1 MSEPIERR
9 IARIAD
15 RQQINVT
22 RAQLIEAG
30 LSDRGIRHRVKQ
42 GSLYLVY
49 RAVYSVGRPAR
60 LGPERACAA
69 VLACG
74 ENAVLAGGAA
84 AGAWAFRTWPYP
96 PYEVFVEH
104 DRRPKGIKARRVK
117 LDRRDI
123 RRHLGIRMTSPARTV
138 LDVAPRLSD
147 SQLKRAIDEARLS
160 RTARLTLAQLEDVAD
175 RYPRHRGAKR
185 LKEFIRTA
193 PKEPNRSEF
202 EREFGDY
209 AAAFEFP
216 EYVTNRVM
224 HGYRVDVY
232 FVNERLA
239 LELDGWIT
247 HSDQYSHEDNT
258 DRDETLLEHRI
269 PTVRLTRKRYEQNRA
284 REATRLLRILGNR
297 RLELAAE
304 RGDAA

>member
-1 MSEPIERR
+1 
-9 IARIAD
+9 
-15 RQQINVT
+15 
-22 RAQLIEAG
+22 
-30 LSDRGIRHRVKQ
+30 
-42 GSLYLVY
+42 
-49 RAVYSVGRPAR
+49 
-60 LGPERACAA
+60 
-69 VLACG
+69 
-74 ENAVLAGGAA
+74 
-84 AGAWAFRTWPYP
+84 
-96 PYEVFVEH
+96 VFVEH

-138 LDVAPRLSD
+138 LDLAPRLSD